1 MNIQD
6 LILNSLTEKAL
17 NLGNRSVSYPKFGQ
31 ILILAGGAGSGK
43 GFASQ
48 KVLAFEGKRFDVD
61 ELKSKI
67 VDGKSKIMSD
77 KFMQQYGRSVK
88 TLDLKNSEDVSMLH
102 DFVDKNGYDKK
113 VIQNFL
119 KGEKRKASEDT
130 SISGLKQNIIFD
142 VTLKNIKK
150 LQTIY
155 DYAMDAGYEKK
166 NIHIVWIL
174 NDMEVAWEQNKNRS
188 RVVARNIFVDTHS
201 GASETMHSLIQT
213 GTKVQQYM
221 DGDIWVL
228 FNNQILG
235 DLDWV
240 IKDEK
245 HKKVGYVNKYTALQL
260 KRQGQKPYSEKEVEV
275 DLFQKIKDY
284 VPVNPETG
292 VKAW

>member
-61 ELKSKI
+61 ELKEKMIKGHSKI
-67 VDGKSKIMSD
+67 ICD
-77 KFMQQYGRSVK
+77 KFMKQTGRDIR
-88 TLDLKNSEDVSMLH
+88 TLDLGNPADTSLLH
-102 DFVDKNGYDKK
+102 DFVEKNEYDTK
-113 VIQNFL
+113 VIQNFIDA
-119 KGEKRKASEDT
+119 EKRSARKDT

-155 DYAMDAGYEKK
+155 DYAMEAGYEKK

-174 NDMEVAWEQNKNRS
+174 NDMNIAMAQNATRDRKVATDILVN
-188 RVVARNIFVDTHS
+188 THV
-201 GASETMHSLIQT
+201 GASETMHDLVKK
-213 GTKVQQYM
+213 GTVVQQYM

-228 FNNQILG
+228 FNNKKLN
-235 DLDWV
+235 DLEWLV
-240 IKDEK
+240 KDEDHDK
-245 HKKVGYVNKYTALQL
+245 IGYVNKYTALQL
-260 KRQGQKPYSEKEVEV
+260 KKQGQKPYSEKEVAV
-275 DLFQKIKDY
+275 DMLQKIRSY
-284 VPVNPETG
+284 VPVNPQMNK
-292 VKAW
+292 KAW